1 MEENKEKKNAGD
13 VIRVRG
19 TGTFYLLKN
28 EFDCVAQ
35 KPGKPKQTDVRKYG
49 NARAYT
55 TTGSEPKRVI
65 TLECR
70 EDAADPYSEF
80 VSQFI
85 NVIKSECSQDIP
97 KDFQSLMSF

>member
-1 MEENKEKKNAGD
+1 MEENKEKKNAGE
-13 VIRVRG
+13 ILKLRG
-19 TGTFYLLKN
+19 TGIIYLPEN
-28 EFDCVAQ
+28 AFEFVPQ

-80 VSQFI
+80 VLQFR
-85 NVIKSECSQDIP
+85 NVIKSECSQEIP